1 MFEAL
6 RRQSVSEE
14 ADAERIAGRLSVRG
28 GHGCGHAG
36 ELFGGFFAVHGE
48 ALLANSRPEEEPD
61 ALFEGWIGGW

>member
-1 MFEAL
+1 MFEVL

-36 ELFGGFFAVHGE
+36 ELFGGGVNSALSVERGLEFNRAVMSI
-48 ALLANSRPEEEPD
+48 LLLTLYP
-61 ALFEGWIGGW
+61 